1 MKVILTQDVKGQGK
15 KGEIINASDGY
26 ARNFLLPKKL
36 AIPADDANM
45 KAWQRNKDKE
55 DAKAAADLAKA
66 QALAKQLKDREFVI
80 KAKTGEGERLF
91 GSITNKDVAEAM
103 EAAFDVKI
111 DKRNVE
117 MDDHIKV
124 LGDYKVKV
132 KLHSK
137 VKTEIV
143 VRVEAQ

>member
-36 AIPADDANM
+36 AIPADEGNM
-45 KAWQRNKDKE
+45 RNWQRNKDKE
-55 DAKAAADLAKA
+55 DAKAADDLAKA
-66 QALAKQLKDREFVI
+66 QALAKQLKDQKFVL

-117 MDDHIKV
+117 MEDHIKV
-124 LGDYKVKV
+124 LGDYKIKV
-132 KLHSK
+132 KLHAQ

-143 VRVEAQ
+143 VSVEAL